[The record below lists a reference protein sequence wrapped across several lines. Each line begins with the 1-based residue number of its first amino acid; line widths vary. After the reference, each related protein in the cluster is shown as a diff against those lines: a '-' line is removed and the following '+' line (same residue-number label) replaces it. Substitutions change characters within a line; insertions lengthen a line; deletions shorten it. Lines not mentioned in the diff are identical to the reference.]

1 MGSPLAAAPAG
12 GGPHSCG
19 EFSARSTRLA
29 HLSVTLLAA
38 PHKIQRAVGG
48 RRQGFSVTAATVCDT
63 QMPMNEQGKIRRT
76 TELGV
81 QHGGTDDVFTAS
93 KDDESMSSSS
103 SIKQEMVSDL

>member
-1 MGSPLAAAPAG
+1 
-12 GGPHSCG
+12 
-19 EFSARSTRLA
+19 
-29 HLSVTLLAA
+29 
-38 PHKIQRAVGG
+38 
-48 RRQGFSVTAATVCDT
+48 
-63 QMPMNEQGKIRRT
+63 MPMNEQGKIRRT